1 MSHSSGGYFYYRYTY
16 ACPYTDAKGNRFT
29 DDTYDTALYS
39 SVPRQDHKEQTKW
52 YKETFL
58 PAAEADVSKNFY
70 GDADR
75 NKQGR
80 TYDRYQSNYIRE
92 IDFMWTDKPP
102 RHDTGPLKGQIY
114 GKKI

>member
-16 ACPYTDAKGNRFT
+16 ACPYTDAKGNRFP

-58 PAAEADVSKNFY
+58 QAAETDVTKNKK
-70 GDADR
+70 R
-75 NKQGR
+75 NTNKNKQRR
-80 TYDRYQSNYIRE
+80 TNNQNQTNKNRE
-92 IDFMWTDKPP
+92 FDFLWTVKPP
-102 RHDTGPLKGQIY
+102 RHDTG
-114 GKKI
+114 